1 MSALLHIISIQL
13 VPIDEISQ
21 NMTDAAI
28 TALAETKPREK
39 HTPGSAT
46 LSTAQ
51 KPSASGQVYQSE
63 ISWSIPKMITETDS
77 QRITGTGAIL
87 LKTIQGQNILFYRN
101 DVFQNTR
108 LRPAFDFTTLRT
120 QISFNITTIKP
131 LF

>member
-13 VPIDEISQ
+13 VPIGEISA
-21 NMTDAAI
+21 NMTDSQI

-63 ISWSIPKMITETDS
+63 VSWSIPKMITQTDS

-87 LKTIQGQNILFYRN
+87 LKTIQGQNILIYRN

-108 LRPAFDFTTLRT
+108 LRPAFDSTTLRT
-120 QISFNITTIKP
+120 QISFNINTVKP

>member
-39 HTPGSAT
+39 HTPGSVT
-46 LSTAQ
+46 LSTSQ
-51 KPSASGQVYQSE
+51 KPSASGLTCQSE
-63 ISWSIPKMITETDS
+63 VSWSIPKMITRADRE
-77 QRITGTGAIL
+77 RISDTGAIL
-87 LKTIQGQNILFYRN
+87 LKTIQGQNILIYRN

-108 LRPAFDFTTLRT
+108 LRPAFDSTTLRT